1 MNSDSLPKRKRNR
14 LHGFDY
20 GTEGCYFITLCT
32 NNRQQLFRMEHPV
45 IVGNDL
51 CVVPHDLPL
60 QNRIL
65 RKWIKETEQKFQ
77 TIRFDNYIIMP
88 DHIHF
93 IVNIT
98 ERHAGRSLQDAMRF
112 FKAMT
117 TNEYIRAVK
126 NGLLPTYDKK
136 IWQKSYYDHII
147 RNEQDYIQTIQYIAN
162 NPEKW
167 MLVHEKNRDG

>member
-1 MNSDSLPKRKRNR
+1 
-14 LHGFDY
+14 
-20 GTEGCYFITLCT
+20 
-32 NNRQQLFRMEHPV
+32 
-45 IVGNDL
+45 
-51 CVVPHDLPL
+51 
-60 QNRIL
+60 
-65 RKWIKETEQKFQ
+65 
-77 TIRFDNYIIMP
+77 
-88 DHIHF
+88 
-93 IVNIT
+93 
-98 ERHAGRSLQDAMRF
+98 
-112 FKAMT
+112 MT